1 MAQRLIHYLLGEIFL
16 EEIELKN
23 KERFLLGSIIPD
35 AYMNLKD
42 RDKTHFANRTEET
55 TYFDFNLFRE
65 LFDRQIDEDDL
76 YLGYYMHLVEDVF
89 YRQFIHRDEFR
100 VPKSQEEI
108 SMLHNDYHILNSYIV
123 SKYNCQNILQGKIN
137 LDSEK
142 IMEIAEFRIEGFLKD
157 FAGDFSDKTQGET
170 VFVTENML
178 DQFIEE
184 YAKKN
189 GKDAT
194 LVHLGKPKEQWF
206 ESWKFYPKNG
216 YVEIEDSIMRKEL

>member
-1 MAQRLIHYLLGEIFL
+1 MIGGYQVQYKEKKMAQRLIHYLLGEIFS

-23 KERFLLGSIIPD
+23 KKRFLLGSIMSD

-65 LFDRQIDEDDL
+65 KFDRQINEDSL

-100 VPKSQEEI
+100 ITKSQKEI

-123 SKYNCQNILQGKIN
+123 SKFNCQNILQEKIN

-170 VFVTENML
+170 VFITENML

-184 YAKKN
+184 YVPVMLEELRAVKKDKSILVAKDYKWKR
-189 GKDAT
+189 GK
-194 LVHLGKPKEQWF
+194 K
-206 ESWKFYPKNG
+206 
-216 YVEIEDSIMRKEL
+216 

>member
-1 MAQRLIHYLLGEIFL
+1 MAQRLIHYLLGEML
-16 EEIELKN
+16 SKEIELKN
-23 KERFLLGSIIPD
+23 KERFLLGSVMPD
-35 AYMNLKD
+35 AYKELKY
-42 RDKTHFANRTEET
+42 RDKTHFANRTDG

-65 LFDRQIDEDDL
+65 KFGRQMNEDDL

-100 VPKSQEEI
+100 VPKGQEEV

-123 SKYNCQNILQGKIN
+123 SKYNCQNILQDKIN

-142 IMEIAEFRIEGFLKD
+142 IMEIAEFRIEGFLRD
-157 FAGDFSDKTQGET
+157 FVGDFSDKTQGET

-184 YAKKN
+184 YVPVMLEELRAVKKDKSILVAKDYKWKR
-189 GKDAT
+189 GK
-194 LVHLGKPKEQWF
+194 K
-206 ESWKFYPKNG
+206 
-216 YVEIEDSIMRKEL
+216 

>member
-1 MAQRLIHYLLGEIFL
+1 MAQRLIHYLLGEIFSK
-16 EEIELKN
+16 EIELKS

-35 AYMNLKD
+35 AYMDLKD

-65 LFDRQIDEDDL
+65 KFDRQINEDSL

-100 VPKSQEEI
+100 VPKGQEEV

-123 SKYNCQNILQGKIN
+123 SKYNCQNILQDKIN

-142 IMEIAEFRIEGFLKD
+142 IMEIAEFRIEGFLRD
-157 FAGDFSDKTQGET
+157 FAGDFCRR
-170 VFVTENML
+170 
-178 DQFIEE
+178 DQP
-184 YAKKN
+184 
-189 GKDAT
+189 G
-194 LVHLGKPKEQWF
+194 
-206 ESWKFYPKNG
+206 
-216 YVEIEDSIMRKEL
+216 

>member
-1 MAQRLIHYLLGEIFL
+1 MIGGYQVQYKEKKMAQRLIHYLLGEIFS

-23 KERFLLGSIIPD
+23 KKRFLLGSIMPD

-65 LFDRQIDEDDL
+65 KFDRQINEDSL

-100 VPKSQEEI
+100 ITKSQKEI

-123 SKYNCQNILQGKIN
+123 SKFNCQNILQEKIN

-170 VFVTENML
+170 V
-178 DQFIEE
+178 IEE
-184 YAKKN
+184 YVPVMLEELRAVKKDKSILVAKDYKWKR
-189 GKDAT
+189 GK
-194 LVHLGKPKEQWF
+194 K
-206 ESWKFYPKNG
+206 
-216 YVEIEDSIMRKEL
+216 

>member
-35 AYMNLKD
+35 AYMDLKD

-89 YRQFIHRDEFR
+89 YRQFIHGDEFR
-100 VPKSQEEI
+100 VPKSQEEV

-123 SKYNCQNILQGKIN
+123 SKYNCQNILQEKIN

-142 IMEIAEFRIEGFLKD
+142 IMEIAEFRIEGFLRD

-178 DQFIEE
+178 DKFIEE
-184 YAKKN
+184 YVPLMLEELRTVKN
-189 GKDAT
+189 GNST
-194 LVHLGKPKEQWF
+194 LVAKDYK
-206 ESWKFYPKNG
+206 WKRVK
-216 YVEIEDSIMRKEL
+216 R

>member
-1 MAQRLIHYLLGEIFL
+1 MAQRLIHYLLGEIFSK
-16 EEIELKN
+16 EIELKS

-35 AYMNLKD
+35 AYMDLKD

-65 LFDRQIDEDDL
+65 KFDRQINEDSL

-89 YRQFIHRDEFR
+89 YRQFILPRG
-100 VPKSQEEI
+100 QEEV

-123 SKYNCQNILQGKIN
+123 SKYNCQNILQEKIN

-142 IMEIAEFRIEGFLKD
+142 IMEIVEFRIEGFLRD

-170 VFVTENML
+170 VFVTEKML

-184 YAKKN
+184 YVPVMLEELRTVKN
-189 GKDAT
+189 GNST
-194 LVHLGKPKEQWF
+194 LVAKDYK
-206 ESWKFYPKNG
+206 WKRVK
-216 YVEIEDSIMRKEL
+216 R

>member
-1 MAQRLIHYLLGEIFL
+1 MIGGYQVQYKEKKMAQRLIHYLLGEIFS

-23 KERFLLGSIIPD
+23 KKRFLLGSIMPD

-65 LFDRQIDEDDL
+65 KFDRQINEDSL

-100 VPKSQEEI
+100 ITKSQKEI

-123 SKYNCQNILQGKIN
+123 SKFNCQNILQ
-137 LDSEK
+137 EK
-142 IMEIAEFRIEGFLKD
+142 RMCR
-157 FAGDFSDKTQGET
+157 
-170 VFVTENML
+170 N
-178 DQFIEE
+178 
-184 YAKKN
+184 
-189 GKDAT
+189 
-194 LVHLGKPKEQWF
+194 
-206 ESWKFYPKNG
+206 
-216 YVEIEDSIMRKEL
+216 